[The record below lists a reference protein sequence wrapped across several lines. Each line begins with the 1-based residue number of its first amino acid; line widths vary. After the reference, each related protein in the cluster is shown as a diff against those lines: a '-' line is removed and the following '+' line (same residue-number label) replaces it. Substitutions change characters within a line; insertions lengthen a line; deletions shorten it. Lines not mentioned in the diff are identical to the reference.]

1 MLKPKLEEI
10 KALKVCTLRAQNS
23 ATTPGRIVW
32 RPMLAAAQWCWWI
45 SLCYWLKALTWHRL
59 LGLVFLHF
67 FHKMDVPLIGC

>member
-32 RPMLAAAQWCWWI
+32 RPMLAAAQWC
-45 SLCYWLKALTWHRL
+45 
-59 LGLVFLHF
+59 
-67 FHKMDVPLIGC
+67 